1 MLKLQRQPNIL
12 NFVFRFATFLKTARQ
27 PAAMFTPYSQS
38 GLLGRYLQKI
48 AATGQI
54 LMIAI
59 ILRLCSRQKIII
71 WREKPAIAAGLTL
84 FGPERPAF
92 LKIKR

>member
-12 NFVFRFATFLKTARQ
+12 NFVFRFATFLKTARL
-27 PAAMFTPYSQS
+27 PAAMFTPDSQS

-59 ILRLCSRQKIII
+59 ILRSCSRQKSS
-71 WREKPAIAAGLTL
+71 
-84 FGPERPAF
+84 FGAKNPP
-92 LKIKR
+92 LQPG